1 MDNLATLTII
11 VSHLLNIIQN
21 NMLRIIL
28 KKQRIVEP
36 KILDLIFRVKTIN
49 IRWDERF
56 LKSRNHKFKKQTLN
70 NNPAIQELIDEIK
83 KFLTERLPVAYL
95 VIWWQA

>member
-56 LKSRNHKFKKQTLN
+56 LKSRNHKFKMQTLN

-83 KFLTERLPVAYL
+83 KFLTGRLPVAYL
-95 VIWWQA
+95 VI

>member
-1 MDNLATLTII
+1 MDYLATLIII
-11 VSHLLNIIQN
+11 VSDLLNIIQN
-21 NMLRIIL
+21 NVLRIIL

-56 LKSRNHKFKKQTLN
+56 LKSRNHKFKMQTLN

-83 KFLTERLPVAYL
+83 KFPTGRLPVAYL
-95 VIWWQA
+95 VI

>member
-1 MDNLATLTII
+1 MDYLATLIII
-11 VSHLLNIIQN
+11 VSDLLNIIQN
-21 NMLRIIL
+21 NVLRIIL

-56 LKSRNHKFKKQTLN
+56 LKSRNHKFKMQTLN

-83 KFLTERLPVAYL
+83 KFLTGRLPVAYL
-95 VIWWQA
+95 VI

>member
-36 KILDLIFRVKTIN
+36 EILDLYS
-49 IRWDERF
+49 E
-56 LKSRNHKFKKQTLN
+56 
-70 NNPAIQELIDEIK
+70 
-83 KFLTERLPVAYL
+83 
-95 VIWWQA
+95 